1 TEVTRMLADNRHLVE
16 ALRDALLH
24 HDELIGDQILDT
36 LKTAQ
41 TPVLDVRSHALDEDT
56 ICLDDLGA
64 LPTTHP
70 SAPEAATD

>member
-1 TEVTRMLADNRHLVE
+1 MLADNRHLVE

-41 TPVLDVRSHALDEDT
+41 TPVLDVR
-56 ICLDDLGA
+56 G
-64 LPTTHP
+64 
-70 SAPEAATD
+70 